1 MRKAAILSVV
11 AILAL
16 ACAMAAF
23 GHAVEYAKGQRVLQP
38 APPWPSGVEDLVN
51 RDGRVYGY
59 MINGDDYFFFAGDTG
74 DFNAFVA
81 EYARVENIPLLLVLH
96 PGKGETGQYGISDS
110 DQKYSFDWQVS
121 VLRWARHSGLADRH
135 PELADIA
142 SGEEPRHV
150 VILDLWLGGQV
161 ELDKVKVPLNIQ
173 VKSGGEIE
181 NFIAARKK
189 AGES

>member
-11 AILAL
+11 ASMAL
-16 ACAMAAF
+16 TCAVAAF
-23 GHAVEYAKGQRVLQP
+23 GVAMEYPKGQRVVLP
-38 APPWPSGVEDLVN
+38 GWPRASGLEDLVN

-59 MINGDDYFFFAGDTG
+59 LINSDDYFFFAGDTR

-81 EYARVENIPLLLVLH
+81 EYAKLKDTPLLLVLH
-96 PGKGETGQYGISDS
+96 PGKGETGQFGPSDS
-110 DQKYSFDWQVS
+110 DEKQSFDWEVS
-121 VLRWARHSGLADRH
+121 VLMWARH

-189 AGES
+189 AGESQPQ